1 MYKSIYFGYLYLQP
15 LPERVEPQQN
25 FPSRE
30 ATLLRESFGLTGEDL
45 MNIQRLAQERIEQEL
60 RSLTQED
67 MNADS
72 GNCFVLFIFNI
83 SNGFT

>member
-1 MYKSIYFGYLYLQP
+1 
-15 LPERVEPQQN
+15 
-25 FPSRE
+25 
-30 ATLLRESFGLTGEDL
+30 